1 MCRPAC
7 LAIAFVLVFTLLSPP
22 PSPATQVQY
31 RSVEQLGS
39 DAQRIVRGTVV
50 DVRPHWNESH
60 TRIFTET
67 SVNIAEDFKG
77 DGSTTVRLL
86 QFGGVVDGVRM
97 TVAGALDWTIGEE
110 VILFIEE
117 SLPGRHRV
125 SGFNQGKYSV
135 ERDPVTGQSVV
146 RQAGFAPAEL
156 VGAPLD
162 EFRTRMPLGELLE
175 RALPSDEGGR

>member
-1 MCRPAC
+1 
-7 LAIAFVLVFTLLSPP
+7 
-22 PSPATQVQY
+22 
-31 RSVEQLGS
+31 
-39 DAQRIVRGTVV
+39 
-50 DVRPHWNESH
+50 
-60 TRIFTET
+60 
-67 SVNIAEDFKG
+67 
-77 DGSTTVRLL
+77 
-86 QFGGVVDGVRM
+86 M

-135 ERDPVTGQSVV
+135 ERDPVTGQSIV

-156 VGAPLD
+156 VDAPLD
-162 EFRTRMPLGELLE
+162 EFRTRMPLGELLK